1 MNLSDTFY
9 VALCMTVLI
18 LGVVY
23 WFWTQNQ
30 FIQRKLNLLENI
42 VYEMRSASNAH
53 VPEGL
58 VDKALSE
65 HESSTVPAYAPA
77 PEEDD
82 IHAALTEELDFETDE
97 LKPMPEDSA
106 TTTITAASTDF
117 LKEDEVQDK
126 AEPIVFEDSLAPGAS
141 LGATNAEDLGATKGG
156 VLDAMTLKELKQ
168 LAEQKGVKG
177 AKSMRKHELVEAIRN
192 SKVSIS
198 PFDVHEATSVSL
210 E

>member
-42 VYEMRSASNAH
+42 VYEMRSASNSH

-58 VDKALSE
+58 VDKALAAAAE
-65 HESSTVPAYAPA
+65 TVTASSAAPYA

-82 IHAALTEELDFETDE
+82 IHAALSEELDMETEELT
-97 LKPMPEDSA
+97 PMPEESA
-106 TTTITAASTDF
+106 TAFFTET
-117 LKEDEVQDK
+117 EVQDK
-126 AEPIVFEDSLAPGAS
+126 TEEIVFEDNLAPGAAS
-141 LGATNAEDLGATKGG
+141 AAVAEDLGMAKGG
-156 VLDAMTLKELKQ
+156 VLDQMTLKELKQ

-198 PFDVHEATSVSL
+198 PFDIHEGTVSL